1 MKTKTAVNSS
11 KYAQVICTD
20 DNMTI
25 VKREFGDNKYG
36 NSENTHSWNLLPL
49 SSNVLEFILKLE
61 VHLFPDVKNDTCFL

>member
-1 MKTKTAVNSS
+1 
-11 KYAQVICTD
+11 
-20 DNMTI
+20 MTI

-61 VHLFPDVKNDTCFL
+61 VHLFPDVKNDTCFLWDSLVLKQSAGI

>member
-20 DNMTI
+20 DMTI

-61 VHLFPDVKNDTCFL
+61 VHLFPDVKNDMCFL